1 MNSTANSGADRVC
14 PGCGGIKPHGPV
26 NVNREAKDQGQR
38 ERWNLPPLI
47 GPACEEY
54 LQIPTYLRWG
64 RRLS

>member
-1 MNSTANSGADRVC
+1 MNSAANSRANRVC
-14 PGCGGIKPHGPV
+14 PGCGGIGPQGPLK
-26 NVNREAKDQGQR
+26 NNRETKDPEQR

-47 GPACEEY
+47 GSACEEY